1 MRRRRLR
8 PWPGKSGVLRVP
20 GIRSVCDKKRSAS
33 RRPFSILAGRYGI
46 LPGRGRILQSLN
58 LKNPRA
64 YSLASELSHL
74 TGESL
79 TATVITALEQRLE
92 SERRKRGSRTADR
105 ILAFAERFAPGM
117 APGSHSENHAA
128 ELYDDEGMPQ

>member
-1 MRRRRLR
+1 MEQ
-8 PWPGKSGVLRVP
+8 GVLRVP
-20 GIRSVCDKKRSAS
+20 RSGGGPCPRAS
-33 RRPFSILAGRYGI
+33 NFAPCFTMCLGAIFAI
-46 LPGRGRILQSLN
+46 LPSEGRILQSLN

-79 TATVITALEQRLE
+79 TAAVITALEQRLE
-92 SERRKRGSRTADR
+92 AERRKRGGSTTAEK

-117 APGSHSENHAA
+117 APGSRSAAHAA
-128 ELYDDEGMPQ
+128 DLYGDDGMPL